1 MHGISGVKVVFC
13 SHVFVDKNILSFQQ
27 CFFLGCNCD
36 VTINDNWISRL
47 CFLAVSL
54 NSVN

>member
-36 VTINDNWISRL
+36 VTINDNWIS
-47 CFLAVSL
+47 
-54 NSVN
+54 